1 MKTDN
6 PEAVVVKRDDVYRG
20 KVVNLLVDTI
30 LLASGRTVIR
40 EVVQHPGGVVAVP
53 IMDNGNLL
61 LVRQYRYPLQK
72 YILEF
77 PAGKLD
83 SNQSPL
89 DTIRRELEEEA
100 GYRATTWSHECS
112 FYTSPGFSNELL
124 HLFLARNLTPAAQRL
139 EDGEHITVETYSL
152 EQCLEKIK
160 GGDIADGKTILGILW
175 FAGKN
180 LMK

>member
-1 MKTDN
+1 MKNDN
-6 PEAVVVKRDDVYRG
+6 PEIALVKREEVYRG

-30 LLASGRTVIR
+30 SLKSGRTAIR

-53 IMDNGNLL
+53 LMDNGDIL

-72 YILEF
+72 YILEL

-100 GYRATTWSHECS
+100 GYRATTWSYES
-112 FYTSPGFSNELL
+112 TFYTSPGFSNELL
-124 HLFLARNLTPAAQRL
+124 HLFLARDLTPAAQRL
-139 EDGEHITVETYSL
+139 EEDEHITVETYSL
-152 EQCLEKIK
+152 EQCLEKIE
-160 GGDIADGKTILGILW
+160 GGDIVDGKTILGILW
-175 FAGKN
+175 YTSKN